1 MLHEGGTGRMGS
13 IKTIG
18 ASGQI
23 ALGKEYAGRNVL
35 VEEIEPGVWVV
46 KLGDFIPDNERWLHT
61 ARVSE
66 ELDEAVAWAE
76 VNPPAPSDLNRLSKR
91 AKR

>member
-1 MLHEGGTGRMGS
+1 MSS

-23 ALGKEYAGRNVL
+23 ALGKEYAGRHVV
-35 VEEIEPGVWVV
+35 VEELEAGVWVV

-66 ELDEAVAWAE
+66 ELDQAVAWAE
-76 VNPPAPSDLNRLSKR
+76 ATPAAPSDLKKLSKR
-91 AKR
+91 GKR